1 MNINVNLIFANDQIV
16 LQSNGDDF
24 PKSIYLLEKL
34 NLDYNMKISISK
46 SKSLAFKGKDA
57 VRTKLVIINK
67 PIEQIQHFTYLGCDM
82 TYNYDHD
89 V

>member
-34 NLDYNMKISISK
+34 NLDYNMKISICKTK
-46 SKSLAFKGKDA
+46 SVTFTGKEP
-57 VRTKLVIINK
+57 VRTKL
-67 PIEQIQHFTYLGCDM
+67 PIDNELTEQIQHIIYLGCDI
-82 TYNYDHD
+82 TYAYDL
-89 V
+89 